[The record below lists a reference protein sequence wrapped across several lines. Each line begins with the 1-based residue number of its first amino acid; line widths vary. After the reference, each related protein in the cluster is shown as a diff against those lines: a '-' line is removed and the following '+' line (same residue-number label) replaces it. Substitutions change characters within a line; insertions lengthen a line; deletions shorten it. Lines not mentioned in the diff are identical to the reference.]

1 MINYSIFRSS
11 FIFSE
16 WEQFEPE
23 YEEISIS
30 DSLSLQVERYNND
43 NIKVVKVISTDPK
56 DYLKSNLMPGNIYKN
71 SDLINLLNN

>member
-23 YEEISIS
+23 YEEITIS
-30 DSLSLQVERYNND
+30 DSLSLQVERCNND
-43 NIKVVKVISTDPK
+43 SFKVVKIISTDPK
-56 DYLKSNLMPGNIYKN
+56 EYLKGNLMPGNIYKYN
-71 SDLINLLNN
+71 DIINFLN